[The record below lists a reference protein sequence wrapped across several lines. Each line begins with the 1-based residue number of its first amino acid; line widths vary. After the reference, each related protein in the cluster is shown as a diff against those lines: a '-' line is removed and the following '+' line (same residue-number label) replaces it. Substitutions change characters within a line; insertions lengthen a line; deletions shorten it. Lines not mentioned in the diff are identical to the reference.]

1 MMISLKNL
9 GHVYF
14 EGEQNLD
21 YDGMNTLLILDLGL
35 YGLELD
41 VTTRFN
47 LPSIFLLSKD
57 EFISPRTF
65 WFLYRISFQTEI
77 LRYTRDSCGE
87 CCEQNILE
95 IQVRVLVVPQYLGR
109 FLVVLLLDH
118 EPRNFRI

>member
-65 WFLYRISFQTEI
+65 WFLYRISFQ
-77 LRYTRDSCGE
+77 LKY
-87 CCEQNILE
+87 
-95 IQVRVLVVPQYLGR
+95 
-109 FLVVLLLDH
+109 
-118 EPRNFRI
+118 